1 MRNYGQ
7 FVQLKTKANIYDQK
21 DQHKHKSRQK
31 RNKKG
36 RSVKVV
42 AGDSQLKKSTG
53 AIYQRRFICCQIF
66 PGPKADDTEGY
77 LIPH

>member
-42 AGDSQLKKSTG
+42 AGDSQLKKSMG
-53 AIYQRRFICCQIF
+53 AIYQRRFICYQIF
-66 PGPKADDTEGY
+66 SWCKSR
-77 LIPH
+77 

>member
-1 MRNYGQ
+1 MGNCGQ

-36 RSVKVV
+36 RSVTVV
-42 AGDSQLKKSTG
+42 AGDSQLKNLWELSTKDDLFVV
-53 AIYQRRFICCQIF
+53 RSF
-66 PGPKADDTEGY
+66 PGAKADDTEGY
-77 LIPH
+77 LMPH